1 MILIAFSYEN
11 KIKFKEEKKMAKKL
25 TSLMLAFAM
34 ASAILPASAMAEET
48 NESLTLKN
56 FNATTKVITVDF
68 NNVTASLD
76 STDLAS
82 KITISKRTIDGTQS
96 SIVSDFSVN
105 VTEAM
110 TGTGADGAET
120 TTAEGNSIIITPTQG
135 IDTQCL
141 YKVTIAAGVADSD
154 GTALAEDAS
163 TGWFKVNE
171 LFADDFN
178 AEGKYTI
185 TEDAEGTKTYTA
197 EAPYYWT
204 ADNYLQSIYYNNSKP
219 AWVQIANTNV
229 SGGTKN
235 PNTLMWILNGG
246 SISISEEA
254 IAADERET
262 DYTVEYTYK
271 YPTGQHNNPGHT
283 LSMRATPTTSG
294 AMYNASTGYAIM
306 LRQDAAASTAATV
319 DNPSAPVKLKVGG
332 ATKYTTANFAPE
344 NGLVDIRM
352 STVGN
357 NIQCYLNNNKMID
370 IVDETYTSAGT
381 TGISDAINTPWSN
394 PCYIDNLS
402 VTTVIKVGDEIPQ
415 MTLEGFNAD
424 STGIALDF
432 GGNVR
437 EIVKETI
444 NFEIYKNNTL
454 VPESDYTWQLNGD
467 EAEIVFNDG
476 VEIGSLYEV
485 KIAAGMADSSGISI
499 PSDEITT
506 GGFIVEEI
514 YSNTFDNA
522 ESVAAWDMRGAS
534 YEITD
539 GKLVSTGEVDRCG
552 IAGLTQ
558 YADYTTEADF
568 TLTATKSDFRL
579 NTRASSYRLYYSES
593 TKYTVRFVHDGV
605 ILYAPNA
612 SKETE
617 IMRISKAIELNKEH
631 HARVVNKGTRVKV
644 YLDNEV
650 VIDIEDSTVTSEGT
664 FCMRMNGTTYMDNLM
679 LTKVTPIDIPQKAEI
694 ASYNADSDTVYLEI
708 GGTDIS
714 VNSIPNAVL
723 GGVKLYDKNGT
734 ELSAD
739 VSVLGNH
746 IIIKPQGGITP
757 NQKYTVKA
765 TGITTKCGTVIA
777 DYEKSFKL
785 VEIYK
790 NSFDENIDDWGT
802 REIGSWDN
810 GRMKLSNTSDS
821 TVDYIYS
828 NTFKGTTEPE
838 YSTELD
844 LYIYDNDDNS
854 ETELTFNQIMVY
866 SNKVHKTAYNQGANT
881 LNFGIGKTRNLQI
894 RNGGL
899 TLLYDKVKSSNFTIE
914 EGNTYKL
921 KIVNKNGT
929 GMFYVNGIL
938 EATYDY
944 SEYAPL
950 TKGCLGFNVG
960 ANTVAGIDNILCT
973 YVADVTDEGGEGTTP
988 AISITGAEISAPDTE
1003 GKVTADITVQNNT
1016 YEGKEYVVAVA
1027 LYDAENKLV
1036 GVKTAKETAA
1046 VQGESKP
1053 YNLTIEN
1060 VAAYSYANVFLWSGL
1075 DTMNPIGTMRNI
1087 SGTTKTSF
1095 YVNPSADITSA
1106 DGSAENPYNSINA
1119 AIERINDEVL
1129 AGAFNVNFTVD
1140 VAEGEYF
1147 LNDTLKINDYS
1158 GVMAASGSSITIKG
1172 QGSDKTY
1179 LKSGSVISADDFY
1192 KVTDSKIL
1200 ERIVQNA
1207 RNNIYAVDLLGKGY
1221 VEEDCEKIELALNG
1235 KIQTTAKYPNNGYLK
1250 TGEVTEDKMS
1260 FICSDERVN
1269 AWQTAND
1276 MYIYY
1281 MPNYFSYAYK
1291 VTAQNGMLTTENNA
1305 GFLKGKNYYVY
1316 NLIEELDCTGEYFY
1330 DKTSGILYVYS
1341 ENGISG
1347 EYEIFNMNKSLIAL
1361 EYCDRVKV
1369 KDMTIEN
1376 SGETL
1381 VSLQYTKNSGL
1392 ENCILRNGSKSAVK
1406 INGAYNSG
1414 LLNCDVYDMGEGG
1427 VSISGG
1433 NRDILSKG
1441 RNYVNKC
1448 SVHDCQRLDRSYKAL
1463 ISLSGVGNY
1472 IVNSDIYNSYHQAV
1486 TIYGNDLEI
1495 KNNKIYNVCTETAD
1509 MGAIYAEGDWT
1520 LRGTVIEHNYFE
1532 NVPSNGAMGAFAV
1545 YLDNGLSGATVQ
1557 KNIFKDIDRQAV
1569 YINGG
1574 RDNKVINNI
1583 FVDSG
1588 SIGAISDIYNW
1599 GSDENGNNYNF
1610 ENPKPANSSLINKLN
1625 KIKYNEEPY
1634 TKYEH
1639 LTGILEDKPSI
1650 PKYNV
1655 FSENVLVN
1663 TGEISTA
1670 WLRNTPLDVLLTEG
1684 GCEYSVYKCNKDD
1697 LNDYNGGDY
1706 TLSSEKAE
1714 ELGFTAFDNVFGR

>member
-1 MILIAFSYEN
+1 
-11 KIKFKEEKKMAKKL
+11 MAKKL

-110 TGTGADGAET
+110 TGIGADGAET

-154 GTALAEDAS
+154 GTTLAEDAS

-197 EAPYYWT
+197 EAPYYWNNGSLYSEYWT
-204 ADNYLQSIYYNNSKP
+204 CGINSDGGSRYKLGKFDVSTKQTEYTSLICTNNSG
-219 AWVQIANTNV
+219 NT
-229 SGGTKN
+229 
-235 PNTLMWILNGG
+235 TLT
-246 SISISEEA
+246 
-254 IAADERET
+254 AAALAKFPECASLKDA
-262 DYTVEYTYK
+262 TVEYKYK
-271 YPTGQHNNPGHT
+271 LPGSNQNRST
-283 LSMRATPTTSG
+283 AALRLRASST
-294 AMYNASTGYAIM
+294 STGYAAVLGSSNEKQFYGTSLTGDVKITAGNTTI
-306 LRQDAAASTAATV
+306 AAISAYTV
-319 DNPSAPVKLKVGG
+319 KTDLLN
-332 ATKYTTANFAPE
+332 
-344 NGLVDIRM
+344 IRM
-352 STVGN
+352 STVGD
-357 NIQCYLNNNKMID
+357 NIQYFID
-370 IVDETYTSAGT
+370 DEKLFDITDSTIDSAGKLWFT
-381 TGISDAINTPWSN
+381 DSSLCGQWYKPS
-394 PCYIDNLS
+394 YIDDVS
-402 VTTVIKVGDEIPQ
+402 VTTITKFGDEIPQ

-485 KIAAGMADSSGISI
+485 KIAAGMADTSGISI

-522 ESVAAWDMRGAS
+522 ESIAGWTMNLENCTA
-534 YEITD
+534 TN
-539 GKLVSTGEVDRCG
+539 GKLVSSGEVDRCG
-552 IAGLTQ
+552 IAGLTR

-568 TLTATKSDFRL
+568 TLTAKNSDFRL
-579 NTRASSYRLYYSES
+579 NTRASSHRLYYSES

-612 SKETE
+612 TE
-617 IMRISKAIELNKEH
+617 ITRTTKAIELNKEH

-644 YLDNEV
+644 YLDKEV

-739 VSVLGNH
+739 VSVLENH

-802 REIGSWDN
+802 QGIGSWDN

-821 TVDYIYS
+821 TVEYIYS

-881 LNFGIGKTRNLQI
+881 LNFGIGKTRNLI
-894 RNGGL
+894 IAANAGNAV
-899 TLLYDKVKSSNFTIE
+899 LYSKAKSSNFTIE

-1158 GVMAASGSSITIKG
+1158 GVLAASGSSITIKG

-1200 ERIVQNA
+1200 ERIVQDA

-1235 KIQTTAKYPNNGYLK
+1235 KIQTTAQYPNNGYLK

-1414 LLNCDVYDMGEGG
+1414 LLNCEVYDMGEGG

-1532 NVPSNGAMGAFAV
+1532 NVPSNGAMGAYAV
-1545 YLDNGLSGATVQ
+1545 YLDNGLSGVTVQ